1 MLGVVDMYI
10 CKSTKYS
17 EFEEDL
23 IKVSTYH
30 LCKSIEEN
38 KHFNKRDYI
47 SNLSKLI
54 GRPESTIK
62 RKMKK
67 YEFIYKKMRS
77 NAI

>member
-30 LCKSIEEN
+30 LCKSIEE
-38 KHFNKRDYI
+38 
-47 SNLSKLI
+47 
-54 GRPESTIK
+54 
-62 RKMKK
+62 